1 MKKQPDDGV
10 KENIEDLYLRLLQAF
25 YKDEDRDAAHEIGKH
40 LEVELA
46 SRPDFA
52 ESIRGNE
59 VRSLLAELSGDLTS
73 AIQWREGEIRKI
85 FELHILAQ
93 GTAGWAYVQKQ
104 YDYSDIGDRL
114 DLLANL
120 YAQTGNY
127 RRAVG
132 VLEESKNFCAS
143 HQIPFDGADLLE
155 EFTTLIQKT
164 STDEES
170 SRVDQRLLDVAII
183 ETYKTLNTSVDQIL
197 IDDQKSR
204 RFHEEVSRR
213 LPEGM
218 EVSAISAKK
227 RLVNLR
233 RRGQDRGGLPRLS
246 RRA

>member
-1 MKKQPDDGV
+1 LR
-10 KENIEDLYLRLLQAF
+10 IEWRP
-25 YKDEDRDAAHEIGKH
+25 G
-40 LEVELA
+40 A
-46 SRPDFA
+46 SA
-52 ESIRGNE
+52 
-59 VRSLLAELSGDLTS
+59 L
-73 AIQWREGEIRKI
+73 QWRESEIRKI

-93 GTAGWAYVQKQ
+93 GTPGWEFVRKQ
-104 YDYSDIGDRL
+104 YDYCDIADRL

-120 YAQTGNY
+120 YAQAGNY
-127 RRAVG
+127 PRAIG

-143 HQIPFDGADLLE
+143 HQIPFDGDDLLE
-155 EFTTLIQKT
+155 DFTAQIQKT
-164 STDEES
+164 SAAPADSTI
-170 SRVDQRLLDVAII
+170 DQRLLDVAII

-197 IDDQKSR
+197 IDDQKGR

-218 EVSAISAKK
+218 EISATTARK

>member
-1 MKKQPDDGV
+1 MKKRPKPGLKQ
-10 KENIEDLYLRLLQAF
+10 NIEDLYLRLLQAF
-25 YKDEDRDAAHEIGKH
+25 YEDEDRDEAHKVGKL

-52 ESIRGNE
+52 ESIRGDE
-59 VRSLLAELSGDLTS
+59 VRSLLAELSGDLAS
-73 AIQWREGEIRKI
+73 ATQWRESEIRKI

-93 GTAGWAYVQKQ
+93 GTAGWASVQKQ

-127 RRAVG
+127 RRALD

-155 EFTTLIQKT
+155 EFTTQIQK
-164 STDEES
+164 SSVNPEEN
-170 SRVDQRLLDVAII
+170 RVDQRLLDVAII
-183 ETYKTLNTSVDQIL
+183 ETYKTLNTSVEQIL